1 MVIATLICDVTER
14 VQTERV
20 HYCVKFRGV
29 PHAFYVP
36 KNLAMEILGF
46 VNMNK
51 TERIT
56 YAFNM
61 RAPGGRYYVSEYPK
75 VLEKIYQNQAF

>member
-1 MVIATLICDVTER
+1 MYFT
-14 VQTERV
+14 
-20 HYCVKFRGV
+20 Y
-29 PHAFYVP
+29 P
-36 KNLAMEILGF
+36 KIRMEILGF

-61 RAPGGRYYVSEYPK
+61 RAPGGRYKLPSQPEFLSDRNKNITFVEGYILSKYAKFQFHPPYRFRE
-75 VLEKIYQNQAF
+75 EEF

>member
-1 MVIATLICDVTER
+1 
-14 VQTERV
+14 
-20 HYCVKFRGV
+20 
-29 PHAFYVP
+29 
-36 KNLAMEILGF
+36 MEILGF

-61 RAPGGRYYVSEYPK
+61 RAPGGRYNS
-75 VLEKIYQNQAF
+75 LNIYIEAHLWENFKYSICKQQRCGLCILSVASL

>member
-1 MVIATLICDVTER
+1 M
-14 VQTERV
+14 
-20 HYCVKFRGV
+20 HFR
-29 PHAFYVP
+29 YQ
-36 KNLAMEILGF
+36 KLAMDILGF

-61 RAPGGRYYVSEYPK
+61 RAPGGRYYSVRYSHK
-75 VLEKIYQNQAF
+75 ALIFKQSSQMKLSLG

>member
-14 VQTERV
+14 VQSACIK
-20 HYCVKFRGV
+20 YCVKSEECRMHFT
-29 PHAFYVP
+29 YT
-36 KNLAMEILGF
+36 KLAMEILGF

-51 TERIT
+51 TEIIT

-61 RAPGGRYYVSEYPK
+61 RAPGGRHYMDLQYYSGQS
-75 VLEKIYQNQAF
+75 LHSS

>member
-1 MVIATLICDVTER
+1 MHFTYQKIDQKISGGDFG
-14 VQTERV
+14 
-20 HYCVKFRGV
+20 Y
-29 PHAFYVP
+29 
-36 KNLAMEILGF
+36 

-61 RAPGGRYYVSEYPK
+61 RAPGGRY
-75 VLEKIYQNQAF
+75 

>member
-1 MVIATLICDVTER
+1 MRFTA
-14 VQTERV
+14 Q
-20 HYCVKFRGV
+20 K
-29 PHAFYVP
+29 
-36 KNLAMEILGF
+36 LAMEILGF

-61 RAPGGRYYVSEYPK
+61 RAPGGRYY
-75 VLEKIYQNQAF
+75 